1 MANEKCCCGHCA
13 LLWLSGFFAM
23 PAVIHVV
30 RLIAG
35 WQITIAEHV
44 VTTKE
49 SVIAAVV
56 SGILAII
63 LGLIG
68 CAVAHKKEGAAC
80 C

>member
-23 PAVIHVV
+23 PAVMHIV
-30 RLIAG
+30 RVIAG
-35 WQITIAEHV
+35 WQLTVAEHTF
-44 VTTKE
+44 TTKE
-49 SVIAAVV
+49 SVVV
-56 SGILAII
+56 IVITGIFSLV

-68 CAVAHKKEGAAC
+68 CMVAHKKEGASC